1 MTSVART
8 RTSSATTQSEPK
20 WPVND
25 YVNDYVTY
33 DGDITAKVFVSDAK
47 AAEKIA
53 ESSIGGVGSPLESLL
68 AAPVAA
74 GGTCHGESAVRRGVH
89 RMDAHADHHAGEP
102 AL

>member
-8 RTSSATTQSEPK
+8 RTSSATTQSEPR
-20 WPVND
+20 WP
-25 YVNDYVTY
+25 VNDYVTY

-53 ESSIGGVGSPLESLL
+53 EGCIGGVGSPLESLL